1 MLRHSFAVHW
11 LSRLIKVNLSANNRT
26 VDALSDQTSAIY
38 KKVVGDPLR
47 QLQRWLGHA
56 SSLTTQIYL
65 TYVDEAIEQIESAT
79 ELFDE
84 ILSLSDWS

>member
-1 MLRHSFAVHW
+1 
-11 LSRLIKVNLSANNRT
+11 
-26 VDALSDQTSAIY
+26 
-38 KKVVGDPLR
+38 LR